1 MNLIG
6 NSVRRP
12 VLTTVIMTILVLL
25 GFFAFYQLGVALL
38 PSVDVPVVLVRV
50 QYRGAGPLEVE
61 RLIVQPVEDAIAS
74 VEGVKEINGYALDGT
89 GFVVAVLEYEVDV
102 TQATL
107 DISTRV
113 KAITSTLPDDAD
125 EPVVDKIDIN
135 ALPFMILVAKTS
147 LPSYQ
152 ARDIVEEQ
160 VAKRLTQIIGMASV
174 DIRGGRVREIHLDAD
189 PSGLRAYN
197 LSLTRLAALVKASNF
212 NSPSGSITLGDKET
226 SVRIVGEPF
235 TPGEFADIGI
245 PVGNGRVVMLGNV
258 VNIVDGLA
266 EERNRAR
273 FDGRDSIL
281 LELTA
286 RPNANIVRVSRDVLA
301 ELKEISPGLAGSIEL
316 EVVYDSSEFVEK
328 SVKNVIRDMIIG
340 TLLTALFI
348 FLFLRQFGSTLAV
361 AISMPTSIIA
371 TFIPMF
377 FFDYT
382 LNVMS
387 TLGLAISVGV
397 LVNNAILVLENI
409 YRYRELGM
417 DPLTAAEEGT
427 REISLAVLSTTAT
440 NLGVFIPIAFMGGI
454 VGQFFNQFALT
465 VVFSTLFSL
474 WGAFTVTPMA
484 ASRLGGGSIHVSS
497 LAKRATGWWQ
507 WFYRE
512 LEIFHHVYVEK
523 AVRHPWITLVFFGIL
538 FGGSLLLVPRVGF
551 EFFPRVDEGVIRVN
565 LDLSSTASIDATDKE
580 IKKVERFLQDQ
591 PYVKSMSATIGGG
604 RLSGVNSG
612 TIRVYLVDASER
624 KSAFAIA
631 SELRSEFAG
640 LPDTNLTVN
649 VASGQGGGGRSS
661 PVQIT
666 ISGPDLDVLDGISK
680 KLIEKIRDIPGL
692 ADLDTDWKVG
702 RFDLK
707 LTPDHYKIT
716 SMGVTL
722 SEVAEELRGYLS
734 GLDAGVFRERG
745 YEYDILV
752 RLSERWVESPV
763 MIPGLPMWTPKG
775 FVPVGELA
783 RISYEPSPTAIY
795 RVDRQRKVSVQ
806 ADVSGRTVGEVFR
819 DISPRMEE
827 IQLPPGYRFIIEG
840 EMQNIQ
846 ENFRRMLIAF
856 GMAITLTFLMIA
868 GILESYLFSFVIML
882 TIPLS
887 IIGVIPTLLI
897 TGTSLSVYG
906 LLGLVMIVGLVVNN
920 AIVVVDYA
928 EVVRKKGHEAAE
940 AVIEACR
947 VRFRPIIMA
956 DVTTLVAMLPLA
968 MGLGEGGQYRAPLA
982 IVLIGGLLAG
992 GTMAIFLIP
1001 PVYRLIW
1008 DMKNRFKRRGEDA

>member
-25 GFFAFYQLGVALL
+25 GLYSFYQLGVALL
-38 PSVDVPVVLVRV
+38 PKMDIPVVLVRV
-50 QYRGAGPLEVE
+50 AYRGAGPLEIE

-74 VEGVKEINGYALDGT
+74 VEGVKEINGYALEGT

-113 KAITSTLPDDAD
+113 KAITSDLPDDAD

-135 ALPFMILVAKTS
+135 AQPFMMLVAKTG

-152 ARDIVEEQ
+152 ARDIVEDQ

-174 DIRGGRVREIHLDAD
+174 DISGGRVREIHLDAD
-189 PSGLRAYN
+189 PSSLMAHN
-197 LSLTRLAALVKASNF
+197 LSLRRLASLVKASNF
-212 NSPSGSITLGDKET
+212 SSPSGNITLGGRET
-226 SVRIVGEPF
+226 SVRIVGEPSQSSQF
-235 TPGEFADIGI
+235 GDIGI
-245 PVGNGRVVMLGNV
+245 PMGEGRVVRLGNV
-258 VNIVDGLA
+258 VNVVDGLA
-266 EERNRAR
+266 DERNRAR
-273 FDGRDSIL
+273 FDGKDSIL
-281 LELTA
+281 LELIA
-286 RPNANIVRVSRDVLA
+286 RPNANIVRVSKAVRT
-301 ELKEISPGLAGSIEL
+301 ELERIAPSLGNSVEL

-328 SVKNVIRDMIIG
+328 AVKNVIRDMLIG
-340 TLLTALFI
+340 TLLTAFFI
-348 FLFLRQFGSTLAV
+348 YLFLRQFGSTLAV
-361 AISMPTSIIA
+361 AIAMPTSIIA

-377 FFDYT
+377 FFQYT

-417 DPLTAAEEGT
+417 DPITAAEEGT

-484 ASRLGGGSIHVSS
+484 AARLGGSIHVSS
-497 LAKRATGWWQ
+497 FAKKATAWWH
-507 WFYRE
+507 WLYRE
-512 LEIFHHVYVEK
+512 VEVFHHIYVEK
-523 AVRHPWITLVFFGIL
+523 AVRHPWLTIGFFGLL
-538 FGGSLLLVPRVGF
+538 FVGSLLLVPRVGF
-551 EFFPRVDEGVIRVN
+551 EFFPKVDEGVIRVN
-565 LDLSSTASIDATDKE
+565 LELSSTASLEATDE
-580 IKKVERFLQDQ
+580 QIRKVEAFLREQ
-591 PYVKSMSATIGGG
+591 PYVKSISTTVGGR

-612 TIRVYLVDASER
+612 TIRVYLVDESER
-624 KSAFAIA
+624 KSAFALA
-631 SELRSEFAG
+631 SDLRRRFAG
-640 LPDTNLTVN
+640 LPDTNVTIN
-649 VASGQGGGGRSS
+649 VASGQGGGGMSR

-680 KLIEKIRDIPGL
+680 ELIEKIRDIPGL

-707 LTPDHYKIT
+707 LTPDNYKLT

-722 SEVAEELRGYLS
+722 ADVSEELRGYLS
-734 GLDAGVFRERG
+734 GINAGVYREQG
-745 YEYDILV
+745 NEYDILV
-752 RLSERWVESPV
+752 KLADRWVDSPTSV
-763 MIPGLPMWTPKG
+763 PELPMWTPSG
-775 FVPVGELA
+775 FVPVNELA
-783 RISYEPSPTAIY
+783 AVTYEPSPTAIY

-806 ADVSGRTVGEVFR
+806 ADVAGRTVGDVFR
-819 DISPRMEE
+819 DITPRMDE
-827 IQLPPGYRFIIEG
+827 IQLPAGYRFMIEG

-846 ENFRRMLIAF
+846 ENFQRMLVAF
-856 GMAITLTFLMIA
+856 SMAIVLTFLMIA
-868 GILESYLFSFVIML
+868 GILESYLFSLVIML

-887 IIGVIPTLLI
+887 VIGVIPTLLL
-897 TGTSLSVYG
+897 TGTTLSIYG

-940 AVIEACR
+940 AVVEACR

-968 MGLGEGGQYRAPLA
+968 LGLGEGGQYRAPLA

-1001 PVYRLIW
+1001 PVYKVIW
-1008 DMKNRFKRRGEDA
+1008 DIKNRFQRRDENA